1 MLYIVRKGN
10 ASGQAG
16 VGCDPN
22 MATVLLCCSG
32 TQSRAG
38 LISALGKESKP

>member
-1 MLYIVRKGN
+1 MPSSNTKIKRPRGE
-10 ASGQAG
+10 G

-22 MATVLLCCSG
+22 LVTVLLCCLG

-38 LISALGKESKP
+38 LISALGKESIK